1 MQKLELGGGGGSR
14 DTLQAAVQSQY
25 SPLENAFNAA
35 SKGQEQGFGSMFQ
48 SQLQKERIAGTLG
61 MQLGLMDYKAGL
73 QSQADEYATQEAEDL
88 AMQKQQAEGDEIGG
102 EEQAIMDHYQNV
114 LESYEPGSDEYE
126 GAKRALETMKR
137 SMGGSNARRR
147 GYLKGIGQNNFAD
160 PFAQG
165 TLGMEAARPVAPQP
179 DARDQ
184 APVRQT
190 IPGWEG
196 IDDPFND

>member
-1 MQKLELGGGGGSR
+1 MNRLELGGGGGSR
-14 DTLQAAVQSQY
+14 DTLSAAIQSQY
-25 SPLENAFNAA
+25 SPLENAFKAA
-35 SKGQEQGFGSMFQ
+35 QQGQEQGFGSMFA
-48 SQLQKERIAGTLG
+48 SQLNKEKLAGTLG
-61 MQLGLMDYKAGL
+61 MHMALADQRAAYQG
-73 QSQADEYATQEAEDL
+73 QADEYARQSAEDE
-88 AMQKQQAEGDEIGG
+88 AAAKEQAVGDELAG

-114 LESYEPGSDEYE
+114 LESYEPGSPEYE
-126 GAKRALETMKR
+126 GAKRALETMR
-137 SMGGSNARRR
+137 SSMGGSNAKRR

-184 APVRQT
+184 GPVRQV

-196 IDDPFND
+196 IDDNLND